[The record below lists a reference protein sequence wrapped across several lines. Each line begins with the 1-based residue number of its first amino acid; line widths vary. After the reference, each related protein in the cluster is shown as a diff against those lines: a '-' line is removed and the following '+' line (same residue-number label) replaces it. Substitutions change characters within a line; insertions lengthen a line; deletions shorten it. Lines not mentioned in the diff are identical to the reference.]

1 MAHCRS
7 PDCLIDFGR
16 CDASK
21 RPQGP
26 PTSDIPRT
34 HIGKAAYG
42 PDIIRSCTIPGT
54 VALTYDDGPGLYT
67 EELLDLLDRYNAKV
81 TFFIT
86 GVNNAKGPIDDPDL
100 PWESLIHRMHNSG
113 HQIASHTWSHQDL
126 SVVSHDQLRE
136 QMFKNEAAF
145 RNIMGSFPT
154 YMRPPYSRCG
164 PENGCLQELGALG
177 YHVVLFDIDTKDYSH
192 DSPERIQIS
201 KETFDNALNGAK
213 ASEKSWLVISHDV
226 HEQTVRNLTE
236 HMLKRLLKD
245 GYRPVTVGE
254 CLDDPKEF
262 WYRKDSHGPPHH
274 GYKKEQSRAKKI
286 SRDGTCGTDFT
297 CTGSNFGICCGAM
310 NSCGNSTIHC
320 GLGCQAEA
328 GHCAQNYTHGDNH
341 TAPFDSPLDPES
353 APRLDDDT
361 PTLEGEHHWTT
372 PKKSR
377 ASSVFQVGSSLAGL
391 MVVLTAMTL
400 FL

>member
-1 MAHCRS
+1 M
-7 PDCLIDFGR
+7 
-16 CDASK
+16 
-21 RPQGP
+21 
-26 PTSDIPRT
+26 
-34 HIGKAAYG
+34 
-42 PDIIRSCTIPGT
+42 
-54 VALTYDDGPGLYT
+54 TYDDGPGLYT
-67 EELLDLLDRYNAKV
+67 EELLDILDKYNAKV

-100 PWESLIHRMHNSG
+100 PWEPLIHRMHDSG

-126 SVVSHDQLRE
+126 SAISREQLRE

-145 RNIMGSFPT
+145 RNIMSSFPT

-164 PENGCLQELGALG
+164 RENGCLQELGTLG

-192 DSPERIQIS
+192 DSPERIQTS

-213 ASEKSWLVISHDV
+213 ASDKSWLVIGHDV

-274 GYKKEQSRAKKI
+274 GYGKVQSKAKKI

-310 NSCGNSTIHC
+310 NFCGNSPIHC

-328 GHCAQNYTHGDNH
+328 GHCAQNSTHVDNT
-341 TAPFDSPLDPES
+341 TAPLDTEQP
-353 APRLDDDT
+353 PRLDDDT
-361 PTLEGEHHWTT
+361 PTPEDERHWTT

-377 ASSVFQVGSSLAGL
+377 ASSVFHVGTLLAGL
-391 MVVLTAMTL
+391 VAVLSATAL